1 MLAALLGFAGMFAL
15 MTLRVPIAFSMG
27 LVGLI
32 GIGLVRSWPAAL
44 AASTTEILDVAKY
57 TLSVVPLFV
66 LMGNF
71 VTRAGMSRELYA
83 AAYSFIGHRR
93 GGLAM
98 STIAACAGFGA
109 ICGSS
114 IATTATMARVAM
126 PEMRRFNYRDSF
138 AAGSIAAGGTLG
150 ILIPPSVIMV
160 LYAIMTEQ
168 SIGALFAAGV
178 VPGLLATGFYIAAA
192 AIATARNPQL
202 GPPGERS
209 SWAQRLQAMRNIW
222 GVLVLFGIVMGG
234 MYGGWFT
241 PTEAA
246 GIGAM
251 GGFLFALARGT
262 LTLPVLIDILVQSAR
277 TSAMLFT
284 ILIGA
289 SIFASFA
296 NFTTMPQDL
305 KDFVEQFQINPIL
318 VIVAICAVYVVLGTA
333 MEELS
338 MILLTVPIFF
348 PLVTHLGFD
357 PIWFG
362 ILIVCVV
369 EIGMISPPVGM
380 NVFVL
385 RSVLPD
391 VPTGQIWKGVMP
403 FLYADILRLAVL
415 VAFPAITLW
424 LPKALGLM

>member
-1 MLAALLGFAGMFAL
+1 MTEALLGFAAMFVL
-15 MTLRVPIAFSMG
+15 MALRVPIAFAMG
-27 LVGLI
+27 AAGLI
-32 GIGLVRSWPAAL
+32 GIGLVRSWPAAM
-44 AASTTEILDVAKY
+44 ASTATEILDVAKY
-57 TLSVVPLFV
+57 TLSVVPLFI

-71 VTRAGMSRELYA
+71 VTRAGMSRELYQ
-83 AAYSFIGHRR
+83 AAYVFVGHRR

-98 STIAACAGFGA
+98 STVLACAGFGA

-126 PEMRRFNYRDSF
+126 PEMRRFGYRDSF
-138 AAGSIAAGGTLG
+138 AAGAIAAGGTLG

-160 LYAIMTEQ
+160 LYGIMTET

-178 VPGLLATGFYIAAA
+178 LPGVVAVAFYLIAASW
-192 AIATARNPQL
+192 ATYRRPEL

-209 SWAQRLQAMRNIW
+209 SRAQRMAALRAIW
-222 GVLVLFGIVMGG
+222 PVLGLFALVMGG
-234 MYGGWFT
+234 MYGGVFT

-246 GIGAM
+246 GVGAM
-251 GGFLFALARGT
+251 GGFVFALARGRMSWEALRET
-262 LTLPVLIDILVQSAR
+262 LVESAR
-277 TSAMLFT
+277 TSAMLFA

-289 SIFASFA
+289 SIFANFV
-296 NFTTMPQDL
+296 NFTTLPADL
-305 KDFVEQFQINPIL
+305 KDFVEQFRIHPL
-318 VIVAICAVYVVLGTA
+318 AVVVAICVVYVLLGTA

-357 PIWFG
+357 AVWFG
-362 ILIVCVV
+362 VLIVCVV

-385 RSVLPD
+385 RSMLPD
-391 VPTGQIWKGVMP
+391 VPTAAIWRGVTP
-403 FLYADILRLAVL
+403 FLVADLFRLAVL
-415 VAFPAITLW
+415 IAFPAITLW
-424 LPKALGLM
+424 LPRLLDL

>member
-27 LVGLI
+27 VVGLV

-178 VPGLLATGFYIAAA
+178 LPGLLATGFYIAAA

-209 SWAQRLQAMRNIW
+209 SWSQRLQAMRNIW

-262 LTLPVLIDILVQSAR
+262 PCGRAVSSTSRRAR
-277 TSAMLFT
+277 ST
-284 ILIGA
+284 A
-289 SIFASFA
+289 S
-296 NFTTMPQDL
+296 
-305 KDFVEQFQINPIL
+305 
-318 VIVAICAVYVVLGTA
+318 
-333 MEELS
+333 
-338 MILLTVPIFF
+338 
-348 PLVTHLGFD
+348 
-357 PIWFG
+357 
-362 ILIVCVV
+362 
-369 EIGMISPPVGM
+369 
-380 NVFVL
+380 
-385 RSVLPD
+385 
-391 VPTGQIWKGVMP
+391 
-403 FLYADILRLAVL
+403 
-415 VAFPAITLW
+415 
-424 LPKALGLM
+424 